1 MTLNATLAKRYEGR
15 LFVEDGRLHMVVE
28 VDVNSG
34 TAYVS
39 CNDGTGPRVQPWRVM
54 DVGARLSSENGLL
67 LDGLARADQSER
79 ITEKDEGWFFTS
91 REGLQGP
98 YASHAAATDA
108 LKQFLLVTQ
117 SRPATTRA

>member
-15 LFVEDGRLHMVVE
+15 LFVDDGRLHMVVE
-28 VDVNSG
+28 VDVASG

-39 CNDGTGPRVQPWRVM
+39 SNHGSGPQLNPWPVTE
-54 DVGARLSSENGLL
+54 VGNRLSSENGLL
-67 LDGLARADQSER
+67 LDGLTRTDESER

-98 YASHAAATDA
+98 FKTQTQADKA
-108 LKQFLLVTQ
+108 LKDYILTTQ
-117 SRPATTRA
+117 GTATARH